1 MEAASKT
8 EENYSV
14 EPERHLKAG
23 RKPLRMRPAI
33 RTGLDHLRD
42 TGNRLTSEAAP
53 QTIEIYG
60 WLGRIGSSISR
71 VKAASLLRD
80 RKFVKVKGS
89 NLR

>member
-33 RTGLDHLRD
+33 RTGLDHLRE

-53 QTIEIYG
+53 QTIEM
-60 WLGRIGSSISR
+60 
-71 VKAASLLRD
+71 
-80 RKFVKVKGS
+80 
-89 NLR
+89 